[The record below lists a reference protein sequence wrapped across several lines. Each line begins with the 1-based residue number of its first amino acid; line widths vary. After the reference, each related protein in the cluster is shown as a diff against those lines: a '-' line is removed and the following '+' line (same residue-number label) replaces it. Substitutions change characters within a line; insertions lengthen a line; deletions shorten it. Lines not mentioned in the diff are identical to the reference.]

1 MSYTPFKMR
10 GPSLYKSPM
19 KKEDTDT
26 TDTTDTDDDG
36 GGEDS
41 KAPKKKGSVKLAPTE
56 VATSKKDLSMKS
68 AL

>member
-19 KKEDTDT
+19 KAEDTDT
-26 TDTTDTDDDG
+26 TDTTDTDDTDDG
-36 GGEDS
+36 KSED
-41 KAPKKKGSVKLAPTE
+41 APKNKPSVKVAPTE
-56 VATSKKDLSMKS
+56 VATSKKNLSMKS